1 MGPVLVASDLSSGTC
16 SSLVCAN
23 SIWVSV
29 FFLYNVDYSS
39 HYASDITKFASLIMY
54 IVLAVK

>member
-39 HYASDITKFASLIMY
+39 HYEIHYKVCIFDYVHCACG
-54 IVLAVK
+54 